1 MDGEKSTLV
10 ISKIIVGSPADRCGQ
25 LQTGDQLIS
34 IDGQKVLGYSC
45 VKVSRLEVCVVA
57 VSYKHFACIG
67 KMSAAKGSIS
77 WQCQFNCCVQFSWRL
92 PYRARGC
99 GPKTWRGTRGCGPK
113 TWRGTRGCGPKTWR
127 GTRGCGPKTWRG
139 TRGCGPKTWRG
150 TRGCGPKTW
159 RGTRGC
165 GPKTK

>member
-1 MDGEKSTLV
+1 MYNDCFYQEDERGFGLDISEVQGIDGEKSTLV

-45 VKVSRLEVCVVA
+45 VKVSQLEVCVVA

-77 WQCQFNCCVQFSWRL
+77 W
-92 PYRARGC
+92 
-99 GPKTWRGTRGCGPK
+99 
-113 TWRGTRGCGPKTWR
+113 
-127 GTRGCGPKTWRG
+127 
-139 TRGCGPKTWRG
+139 
-150 TRGCGPKTW
+150 
-159 RGTRGC
+159 
-165 GPKTK
+165 